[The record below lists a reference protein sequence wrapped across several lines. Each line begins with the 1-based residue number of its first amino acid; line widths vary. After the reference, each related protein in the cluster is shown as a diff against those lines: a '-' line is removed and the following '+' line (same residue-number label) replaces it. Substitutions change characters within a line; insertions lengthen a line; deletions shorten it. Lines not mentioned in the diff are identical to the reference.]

1 MDVQRKRRKRGF
13 TLIELLVVIAI
24 IAVLVSLLLP
34 AVQQAREA
42 ARRTQCKNNLHQIAL
57 AVLNYES
64 AYGSFPMGS
73 NVPWCGFGGDG
84 NTAALEYSTA
94 GAAGTTGGGQFG
106 PNWAVAILP
115 YLEQGALFDSANL
128 QSYPGVF
135 VDPAIVQSGSGIPPA
150 GVNFLSWRVGLVGR
164 VIPMYQC
171 PSDAFNQTPFVN
183 PGVIGDTA
191 VDPVNAP
198 WARGNYG
205 ATAGYDDYDHVNR
218 GNRFKS
224 SKSNVAGKNGL
235 FSSAVF
241 ACCFGAKIKD
251 ISDGMSNTRMIGELR
266 AGLTS
271 NDPRGVW
278 ALGFPGAS
286 IQNAGR
292 GTYNPSPNN
301 MIGGLGYAAC
311 SNTDGGDELEDSC
324 ASAFNGG
331 YCTPAAAALGMGC
344 NGGGTLMTSA
354 QSRSLHAGGVNT
366 AMCDGSVQFISNYI
380 DEVNWCRLSSKSD
393 GQVITTG
400 GF

>member
-1 MDVQRKRRKRGF
+1 MDVQRKRRERGF

-64 AYGSFPMGS
+64 AFGSFPMGS
-73 NVPWCGFGGDG
+73 NVPWCGFGGDNNTSALDASIAVIPG
-84 NTAALEYSTA
+84 N
-94 GAAGTTGGGQFG
+94 GQFG

-115 YLEQGALFDSANL
+115 FIEQNALYDSANL

-135 VDPAIVQSGSGIPPA
+135 VDPAIVQSGSGQAPS
-150 GVNFLSWRVGLVGR
+150 GVNYTSWRLGLVGR
-164 VIPMYQC
+164 TMPAYLC
-171 PSDAFNQTPFVN
+171 PSDAFNAVPFSN
-183 PGVIGDTA
+183 PSVPGD
-191 VDPVNAP
+191 VDGT

-218 GNRFKS
+218 GATFKS

-235 FSSAVF
+235 ISSAVF
-241 ACCFGAKIKD
+241 ACSYGAKIKD
-251 ISDGMSNTRMIGELR
+251 IRDGMSNTRMIGELR

-286 IQNAGR
+286 IQNGGR

-301 MIGGLGYAAC
+301 MIGGLGYASC
-311 SNTDGGDELEDSC
+311 SNTDGGDELQFSC
-324 ASAFNGG
+324 ATEYLGG
-331 YCTPAAAALGMGC
+331 YCSPATAALGMGC

-380 DEVNWCRLSSKSD
+380 DEVNWCRLSSKGD
-393 GQVITTG
+393 GQIITTG